1 MSNLK
6 RLAVPAVMTL
16 SMFIS
21 GVAVAGVSGNIG
33 ATSNYVWRGL
43 PQSGDDA
50 AISGGLDYSSDM
62 GIYVGTWTSSIGGGG
77 QYEIDYYGG
86 YSGETNGIGYDVGA
100 ILYSYPIDSSVEL
113 DFTEVYLSGSYS
125 YFSAKYSDIVNAES
139 SAAGADDG
147 SYIEVAMD
155 YPLPQD
161 YSLGVHFGSA
171 SGDFYPDDY
180 TDWMLSVSKD
190 EFTFSFTGTD
200 LDGNA
205 GDPRAIVSWGKEF

>member
-1 MSNLK
+1 MTNLK

-21 GVAVAGVSGNIG
+21 GVAVAEVAGNIG
-33 ATSNYVWRGL
+33 ATSNYIWRGL
-43 PQSGDDA
+43 PQSGDEA
-50 AISGGLDYSSDM
+50 AISGGLDYASDM

-86 YSGETNGIGYDVGA
+86 YSGETNDIGYDVGA
-100 ILYSYPIDSSVEL
+100 ILYSYPIDSSVEA
-113 DFTEVYLSGSYS
+113 DFTEVYLGGSYS
-125 YFSAKYSDIVNAES
+125 YFSAKFSTVVDTES
-139 SAAGADDG
+139 GTNDTGD
-147 SYIEVAMD
+147 YIEVAMD

-190 EFTFSFTGTD
+190 EFSFAFTGTD
-200 LDGNA
+200 LSGNA
-205 GDPRAIVSWGKEF
+205 GDPRAVVSWSKSY